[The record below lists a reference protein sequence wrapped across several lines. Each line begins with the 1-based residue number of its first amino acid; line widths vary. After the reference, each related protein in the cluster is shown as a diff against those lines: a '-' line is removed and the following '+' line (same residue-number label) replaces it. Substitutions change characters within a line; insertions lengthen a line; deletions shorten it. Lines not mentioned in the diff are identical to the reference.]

1 MDAVALVGR
10 LLVSLSVVLGLMWL
24 LARRANKGGRLKS
37 TKLMDV
43 LARQQLSR
51 TASVAVV
58 RVLDQA
64 LIVGITDGQVS
75 VLGETDLAAVEKQL
89 AEQAAAKPAAKTAAK
104 AGAKSAL
111 TAGATPARTTPR
123 STTVRPAPAG
133 RAHDDEA
140 PRKALAG
147 SALSPDTWRQTL
159 ESLRELT
166 VRTR

>member
-10 LLVSLSVVLGLMWL
+10 LLVSLSVVLGLLWL
-24 LARRANKGGRLKS
+24 LARRMNRGGRLKN
-37 TKLMDV
+37 TRLVDV
-43 LARQQLSR
+43 ISRQQVSR

-58 RVLDQA
+58 RVMDRA
-64 LIVGITDGQVS
+64 LIVGITDGQIS
-75 VLGETDLAAVEKQL
+75 VLGETDLAAVEQRL
-89 AEQAAAKPAAKTAAK
+89 EESAPKPAPKPVRTAAR
-104 AGAKSAL
+104 SA
-111 TAGATPARTTPR
+111 ARTTPR
-123 STTVRPAPAG
+123 STTARPAPAG

>member
-10 LLVSLSVVLGLMWL
+10 LLVSLSVVLGIMWL
-24 LARRANKGGRLKS
+24 LARRMNKGGRLKN
-37 TKLMDV
+37 TRLVDV
-43 LARQQLSR
+43 LGRQQLSR

-58 RVLDQA
+58 RVMDQA

-75 VLGETDLAAVEKQL
+75 VLGETDLAAVEKRL
-89 AEQAAAKPAAKTAAK
+89 AEQAAGRPAP
-104 AGAKSAL
+104 KSAGK
-111 TAGATPARTTPR
+111 AAR
-123 STTVRPAPAG
+123 STTVRPAAAG
-133 RAHDDEA
+133 SANDEA